1 LPKTQNR
8 LIIGLLRSELNHKKM
23 KLNSTLVCKALLALT
38 IFSSNLS
45 TAIAQCIAP
54 AMKYENVVL
63 ISGTAGSVDAVYKFP
78 SVTPGVDAFITIKE
92 LNGGATLTSID
103 DNTYGYSAAWQ
114 PVVKTPNVQGASES
128 YVGFKIEFKDS
139 SDGKSHKYDCAQ
151 LSFIDVDGDNQHVK
165 EFVAAKQYDSYT
177 VSNLSILS
185 LSVIDGNLLKATGT
199 FQNFTGLDTSSYVTN
214 INYRYSNKDKIEE
227 VRVGNITDASFTVQ
241 DRYSCGY
248 FKEMSMPFLLVLPVK
263 LLSFNAVVV
272 ENKSVDLKWMT
283 EQEINNGHYE
293 IERSLD
299 MNNFKTIGLVLDGFK
314 INGSVKSY
322 EFMDNSTDIQG
333 KSIVYY
339 RLKQVDVDNKV
350 SFSKVLPV
358 KFQAKGAVVMQVSPN
373 PFVENLTVRFNSS
386 EKGIAEIRL
395 ISASGQTMLSKQ
407 SIISKGYNNIQLD
420 GLSNLNNG
428 MYVARLVMNGVVID
442 NQKIIKN

>member
-1 LPKTQNR
+1 
-8 LIIGLLRSELNHKKM
+8 M
-23 KLNSTLVCKALLALT
+23 KHNSTFVCKALLALT
-38 IFSSNLS
+38 ILTFNLS
-45 TAIAQCIAP
+45 SALTQCIAP
-54 AMKYENVVL
+54 AMKYENAVL
-63 ISGTAGSVDAVYKFP
+63 VSGTAGDKDAVYKFP

-92 LNGGATLTSID
+92 LNAGATLTSID
-103 DNTYGYSAAWQ
+103 DITYGYSAAWQ
-114 PVVKTPNVQGASES
+114 PVVKTPAVQGASES
-128 YVGFKIEFKDS
+128 YVSFKIEFKDS
-139 SDGKSHKYDCAQ
+139 ADGKSHKYDCAQ

-165 EFVAAKQYDSYT
+165 EFVAAKHYDSYT
-177 VSNLSILS
+177 VSNLSILT
-185 LSVIDGNLLKATGT
+185 LSEMSGSFLKATGT

-214 INYRYSNKDKIEE
+214 INYKYTNKDKIEE

-248 FKEMSMPFLLVLPVK
+248 FKEISMPFLVVLPVK
-263 LLSFNAVVV
+263 YLSFNALVV
-272 ENKSVDLKWMT
+272 ENKSVDLKWIT
-283 EQEINNGHYE
+283 DQEINNGYFE

-299 MNNFKTIGLVLDGFK
+299 MNNFKTIGLVLEGFK
-314 INGSVKSY
+314 INGNVKSY
-322 EFMDNSTDIQG
+322 EFLDNSRDILG

-339 RLKQVDVDNKV
+339 RIKQVDVDNKV
-350 SFSKVLPV
+350 SYSKVLPV

-386 EKGIAEIRL
+386 EKGMAEIRL
-395 ISASGQTMLSKQ
+395 INATGQTMLSKQ